1 MRYGRENIGFAWV
14 VLEPMIL
21 TLGVM
26 VIWSI
31 TMGSTKYGVKLV
43 ELILTGYMPLTLWR
57 HMTNNAVMIFR
68 RSTSLLYH
76 RGITL
81 FDILAARL
89 FLEFIAT
96 TAALLVVWVGLNL
109 FGVVGDIERWDLL
122 ILGWAMMGWLA
133 ASCAFILAGVT
144 EYSDTAERF
153 VQPVQYLSIPI
164 SGAFAMVDW
173 FPNWAQNAL
182 LLNPMVH
189 CYEVFRSGFFGDY
202 VVGHYSVP
210 YFACWAFALTFVG
223 ILTTSKVR
231 KRLQI
236 T

>member
-1 MRYGRENIGFAWV
+1 MRYGRENIGFVWV

-31 TMGSTKYGVKLV
+31 TMGSAKNGVKLV
-43 ELILTGYMPLTLWR
+43 EFILTGYMPLTLWR

-68 RSTSLLYH
+68 RSASLLYH
-76 RGITL
+76 RRVGLFGI
-81 FDILAARL
+81 ISARL

-96 TAALLVVWVGLNL
+96 TAAFLVVWGTLNL
-109 FGVVGDIERWDLL
+109 FGIVGGIERYDLL
-122 ILGWAMMGWLA
+122 ILGWLMMGWLA
-133 ASCAFILAGVT
+133 ASSALIMAAVT
-144 EYSDTAERF
+144 EYSDTTERF
-153 VQPVQYLSIPI
+153 VQPVQYLTIPI

-173 FPNWAQNAL
+173 FPKWAQDAL

-189 CYEVFRSGFFGDY
+189 CYEAFRAGFFGDA
-202 VVGHYSVP
+202 VVSYFSLP
-210 YFACWAFALTFVG
+210 YFSGCAFLLMFLGV
-223 ILTTSKVR
+223 LLVR
-231 KRLQI
+231 RAKSWLQV